1 MSETSNSKVAEE
13 TNSEEIASVIGEFE
27 QYRERLLNDTLTA
40 AKKAKLSKSQAM
52 AQLEPQL
59 AEIDTILQGLKDRL
73 AGLAEVN

>member
-1 MSETSNSKVAEE
+1 MSETSNSQVAEE

-40 AKKAKLSKSQAM
+40 AKKAKLPKSQVM

-73 AGLAEVN
+73 AALAEAN

>member
-40 AKKAKLSKSQAM
+40 AKKAKLPKSQVM

>member
-1 MSETSNSKVAEE
+1 MSETSNSQVTEQH
-13 TNSEEIASVIGEFE
+13 TSEEIASVIGEFE